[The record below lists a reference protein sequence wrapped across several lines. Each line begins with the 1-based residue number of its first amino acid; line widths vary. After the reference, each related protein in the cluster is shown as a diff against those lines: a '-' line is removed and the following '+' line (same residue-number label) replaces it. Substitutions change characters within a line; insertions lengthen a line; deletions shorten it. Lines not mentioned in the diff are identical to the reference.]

1 MHPPTG
7 THLRTIQMLR
17 VGFAALVLG
26 TLLAACGGDTTERD
40 VAQPTD
46 ARIEV
51 ENATESSATP
61 APAEPD
67 AVVATG
73 GSERPDWLPV
83 WLFLPPDLEITL
95 DLHDAGTGESVVTGW
110 IGDGDLQQ
118 LYDDARF
125 MTQSGGYIIAG
136 EPGGSDIGSFSA
148 DHTSDGSTVRFG
160 VTEQNDGIVLWSME
174 FSGI

>member
-1 MHPPTG
+1 MHRCDDVHARPN
-7 THLRTIQMLR
+7 RTSH
-17 VGFAALVLG
+17 VVFAAVILVA
-26 TLLAACGGDTTERD
+26 LLTGCGGDADEPEGVESTRADTE
-40 VAQPTD
+40 VD
-46 ARIEV
+46 AAGDLV
-51 ENATESSATP
+51 GAGAG
-61 APAEPD
+61 D
-67 AVVATG
+67 ADIAAS

-95 DLHDAGTGESVVTGW
+95 DLHDAGTGKSVVTGW

-118 LYDDARF
+118 LYDDALF

-136 EPGGSDIGSFSA
+136 EPGDGDIGSFNA
-148 DHTSDGSTVRFG
+148 DHTSDGSTVWFG